1 MTFNPPQPKQR
12 YTPHNTL
19 EEGWTYVS
27 VPEDNMI
34 IAVKIAVTKV
44 MKLLDTSGEPIK
56 DQNTGQ
62 PAYVF
67 QSTNIVKVL
76 TNAEYDVEK
85 QIQKKRGL
93 GV

>member
-1 MTFNPPQPKQR
+1 MTFSPPQPKQR
-12 YTPHNTL
+12 YTPHDTL
-19 EEGWTYVS
+19 EEGWSYVS
-27 VPEDNMI
+27 IPEDEMI

-44 MKLLDTSGEPIK
+44 MKLLDQEGQPIK

-67 QSTNIVKVL
+67 QSTNVVKVL
-76 TNAEYDVEK
+76 TRAEYEVEK
-85 QIQKKRGL
+85 QIHKKRGL